1 MLLKENVITVNLPR
15 SLIFPLPFTC
25 ALAFVENLFSLLI
38 MEPLN
43 RMKARAVSGE
53 YLNYFTIKIVWGE
66 TIVIFDSFLPMVPSF
81 SVMQSCKPY
90 STLPFEMYSH

>member
-1 MLLKENVITVNLPR
+1 
-15 SLIFPLPFTC
+15 
-25 ALAFVENLFSLLI
+25 

-66 TIVIFDSFLPMVPSF
+66 TIVIFDLLFADGTLIF
-81 SVMQSCKPY
+81 CDAIMQ
-90 STLPFEMYSH
+90 TLLNFAV

>member
-38 MEPLN
+38 GYGAF
-43 RMKARAVSGE
+43 K
-53 YLNYFTIKIVWGE
+53 
-66 TIVIFDSFLPMVPSF
+66 
-81 SVMQSCKPY
+81 
-90 STLPFEMYSH
+90 

>member
-1 MLLKENVITVNLPR
+1 
-15 SLIFPLPFTC
+15 
-25 ALAFVENLFSLLI
+25 

-66 TIVIFDSFLPMVPSF
+66 TIVIFDLLFANDTLIF
-81 SVMQSCKPY
+81 CDAMQ
-90 STLPFEMYSH
+90 TLLNFAI